1 MNDQDL
7 SGFEGLA
14 DLGLRGGA
22 QMRPTL
28 LRVLTDLYVQKL
40 THTPEEERHYT
51 ELALRLLDG
60 VDAATRLAVG
70 SRLARH
76 LSPPLQVLQHLA
88 QDLQQDLQQDLEQDL
103 QQDLHRE
110 PPTNGAAA
118 AVPVAEA
125 KRISADPDDLFAGA
139 PQAIDADVAARLNEM
154 FFAADA
160 NERRLI
166 LINLEIVAPLPA
178 GALVVTRNAAIGQ
191 RLEAAALARR
201 REDFAQNLTQ
211 ALQIPR
217 PQARRILDDNLGEP
231 LLVAGRALGIARDAI
246 YRILMFVNP
255 VVGHSVERVHA
266 LAALYDEITEAAA
279 ENMVAIWQALPKGNT
294 KGDNAPAQYRP
305 VTAGDEPSL
314 QADVRSR
321 PAAQRPWT
329 AAPPRERRGAS

>member
-1 MNDQDL
+1 MNDQGL

-76 LSPPLQVLQHLA
+76 LSPPPRVLQHLA
-88 QDLQQDLQQDLEQDL
+88 QGLQQDLQQGLQQGLHQDL
-103 QQDLHRE
+103 LDDSE
-110 PPTNGAAA
+110 KAAA
-118 AVPVAEA
+118 AAPAAVA
-125 KRISADPDDLFAGA
+125 KRINSDLDDLSAGA
-139 PQAIDADVAARLNEM
+139 PRAIDADVAVQLNEM

-178 GALVVTRNAAIGQ
+178 GRPGVAGDAAIGR
-191 RLEAAALARR
+191 RLEVAALARR
-201 REDFAQNLTQ
+201 REEFTQNLAQ
-211 ALQIPR
+211 AMQIPR
-217 PQARRILDDNLGEP
+217 LQARRILDDDLGEP
-231 LLVAGRALGIARDAI
+231 LLVAGKALGIARDAI
-246 YRILMFVNP
+246 YRMLMFVNP

-266 LAALYDEITEAAA
+266 LAALCDEITAAAA
-279 ENMVAIWQALPKGNT
+279 EGMVAIWQALPKGDT
-294 KGDNAPAQYRP
+294 RCDGAATRYRP
-305 VTAGDEPSL
+305 VTAGDEP
-314 QADVRSR
+314 R
-321 PAAQRPWT
+321 PKARAPGATQAQRP
-329 AAPPRERRGAS
+329 AGDPPARARRDAS